1 MLSIINSV
9 NPDQTYDF
17 DVALSY
23 AGEQRPYVHGVAD
36 RLRQAGV
43 RVFYDEFFT
52 AELWGQDLYTYLDNV
67 YRERARFTVVFIS
80 QSYVAKPW
88 PSHERQSAQARAL
101 NELGPYL
108 LPVRFDE
115 SVMPGLRPT
124 VSYLDASRITSAR
137 LAQLILDKLAD
148 APGITSPSP
157 MVTGVPRTLEEQR
170 QLLIQRPI
178 AWEFLLFAS
187 VLLARRSALE
197 EKWRDNEIRYARRT
211 GIHMDEQTAL
221 DYVSSKA
228 DDAIEIVE
236 SLNRVLSDDTQA
248 AAFGVPGGPGNAPG
262 IEHLATRVIGIYE
275 ELLDWAANLRGM
287 GVPRDYRNLFELAA
301 QVVNRAIQQIRELV
315 DHYVA
320 QAENIP
326 AKLVRGESVHLEIP
340 LKIDIDDEVLS
351 EFGDEVARL
360 RAR

>member
-115 SVMPGLRPT
+115 SAMPGLRPT
-124 VSYLDASRITSAR
+124 VSYLDASRITSDR

-187 VLLARRSALE
+187 VLLARRNALE

-228 DDAIEIVE
+228 EDAIAIVE

-248 AAFGVPGGPGNAPG
+248 AAFGAPGEPGNVPR
-262 IEHLATRVIGIYE
+262 IEHLATRVIDIYE

-287 GVPRDYRNLFELAA
+287 GVTKDFHNLFELAA
-301 QVVNRAIQQIRELV
+301 QMVNRAIQQIREFV

-326 AKLVRGESVHLEIP
+326 EKLVRGESVHLEIP